1 MSTKKEIEE
10 ENKTLKEEFEK
21 LRMTAVNLDGA
32 LKEEMKRSAAQ
43 KLQIEFLVAY
53 ANNVLGATNN
63 LQNQLNQLAQ
73 AGVDTGNEEEK

>member
-1 MSTKKEIEE
+1 MSTKKELEDENNELKKQFEE
-10 ENKTLKEEFEK
+10 MRNTS
-21 LRMTAVNLDGA
+21 

-43 KLQIEFLVAY
+43 KLQIEFLIAY

-73 AGVDTGNEEEK
+73 AGVDTSNEEEK

>member
-1 MSTKKEIEE
+1 MSTKKELEDENNELKKQFEE
-10 ENKTLKEEFEK
+10 MRNTAIK
-21 LRMTAVNLDGA
+21 LDTS

-43 KLQIEFLVAY
+43 KLQIEFLITY

-73 AGVDTGNEEEK
+73 AGVDTSNEEEK

>member
-53 ANNVLGATNN
+53 GS
-63 LQNQLNQLAQ
+63 
-73 AGVDTGNEEEK
+73 

>member
-1 MSTKKEIEE
+1 MSTKKELED

-21 LRMTAVNLDGA
+21 IRMTAVNLDAA
-32 LKEEMKRSAAQ
+32 LKEETKRSAAQ
-43 KLQIEFLVAY
+43 KLQIEFLIAY

-73 AGVDTGNEEEK
+73 AGVNTDNEEEK